1 MSLPQNIDPPA
12 LIPEMDDA
20 TESERPGTAAVA
32 DGGPKPPR
40 GGFRDQLRTNWLAI
54 FSLAIALFGLG
65 YNTFRNETTER
76 QRNVREAGFIVLD
89 ALGEL
94 QQLADTRFFGNERSE
109 SNRIAI
115 WGRVTLVKDIAGLVS
130 NEAQTDADALFQV
143 WSSHASDFDAG
154 KSEAEKALTD
164 ATREVRAQVL
174 SDLHALK

>member
-12 LIPEMDDA
+12 LIPEPDDA
-20 TESERPGTAAVA
+20 TESERPGTAAA
-32 DGGPKPPR
+32 AGGGTKPPR

-94 QQLADTRFFGNERSE
+94 QQLADTRFFGNVRSE

-130 NEAQTDADALFQV
+130 NEAQSDADTLFQV

-154 KSEAEKALTD
+154 KIEAEKALTD

-174 SDLHALK
+174 NDLHALK

>member
-1 MSLPQNIDPPA
+1 MSMPQNIEPPT
-12 LIPEMDDA
+12 LPPDVDDA
-20 TESERPGTAAVA
+20 PESAQSVAASE
-32 DGGPKPPR
+32 GPAVSAPR
-40 GGFRDQLRTNWLAI
+40 RSGFRYQLRTNWLAM

-76 QRNVREAGFIVLD
+76 QRNVRDAGFIVLD

-130 NEAQTDADALFQV
+130 DEAQSDADALFRV
-143 WSSHASDFDAG
+143 WSSNAVDFDAG
-154 KSEAEKALTD
+154 ETEAEKALAD

-174 SDLHALK
+174 SDLRALK